1 MSLLLATCVA
11 VLVGGGVWLLLNRD
25 PLRAVLGAGLLG
37 HGVVLLLVL
46 QGVAGEAP
54 LVDLASPDTIADPV
68 PQALA
73 LTAIVIGFGVM
84 AYLLMLHRGG
94 GDDEEGDE

>member
-11 VLVGGGVWLLLNRD
+11 ALVGGGVWLLMHHD
-25 PLRAVLGAGLLG
+25 ALRAVLGAALLG

-46 QGVAGEAP
+46 QGRAGDAP
-54 LVDLASPDTIADPV
+54 LVDRAPPQALSDPV

-73 LTAIVIGFGVM
+73 LTAIVIGLGVV
-84 AYLLMLHRGG
+84 AYLLVLHRD
-94 GDDEEGDE
+94 GDDEEEER